1 MYDTLVT
8 LKRGLTEIL
17 ALKLLLEGKQYGY
30 QFVRLI
36 RDRSE
41 GDISL
46 TEGALYTTLYRLEA
60 DGYVSSEDVLVG
72 LKRRRRYY
80 SITEKGREYA
90 VSEIAKY
97 ERLSGGVMKVLHY
110 KG

>member
-80 SITEKGREYA
+80 NITDSGREYA

>member
-1 MYDTLVT
+1 M
-8 LKRGLTEIL
+8 
-17 ALKLLLEGKQYGY
+17 
-30 QFVRLI
+30 I

-60 DGYVSSEDVLVG
+60 DGYVESQDVLVG

-80 SITEKGREYA
+80 HVTAEGEAYA
-90 VSEIAKY
+90 AKEIAKY
-97 ERLSGGVMKVLHY
+97 ERLAGGVMKVLY
-110 KG
+110 YGE